1 MKSHLTCLGI
11 EGTAHTFG
19 AAVVNSKGNILSD
32 ARDMYKS
39 ESHGIIPSE
48 CAMHHKN
55 IKDRIIKEA
64 LTASKSEKIGLVAFS
79 AAPGLAPCLRV
90 AKDAAI
96 EIAKDLN
103 VPVIGVN
110 HSIAHLTSGLLYTEA
125 KDPIY
130 LYLSGANTQ
139 IIALIN
145 KRFRIFG
152 EAIDTPLGNA
162 LDKFGREAGLGFP
175 AGPKIEELAKKGSYI
190 TLPYAVKGM
199 DLSFAGLVTMAINL
213 LKKGVSKEDICYSFQ
228 ETSFSMVA
236 EVTERALAHTRKN
249 EVLLIGGVAA
259 NKRLSEML
267 TIMCNERKAKFFAV
281 PLKYAGDNAVMIAW
295 QGILE
300 HQAGRTDEVPD
311 IRPYER
317 TDQVEVFW

>member
-1 MKSHLTCLGI
+1 
-11 EGTAHTFG
+11 
-19 AAVVNSKGNILSD
+19 
-32 ARDMYKS
+32 MYKS
-39 ESHGIIPSE
+39 SSHGIIPSE
-48 CAMHHKN
+48 CAAHHKN
-55 IKDRIIKEA
+55 IKDKIIREA
-64 LTASKSEKIGLVAFS
+64 LTSSKSENINLVAFS

-90 AKDAAI
+90 AKEAAI
-96 EIAKDLN
+96 DIAKDLN

-190 TLPYAVKGM
+190 ALPYAVKGM
-199 DLSFAGLVTMAINL
+199 DLSFAGLVTMAVNL
-213 LKKGVSKEDICYSFQ
+213 LKKGVTKEDLCYSFQ

-267 TIMCNERKAKFFAV
+267 TIMCDERKANLFAV

-300 HQAGRTDEVPD
+300 HQAGRSDNSPD

>member
-1 MKSHLTCLGI
+1 
-11 EGTAHTFG
+11 
-19 AAVVNSKGNILSD
+19 
-32 ARDMYKS
+32 MYKS
-39 ESHGIIPSE
+39 SSHGIIPLE
-48 CAMHHKN
+48 CATHHKN
-55 IKDRIIKEA
+55 VKDRIIKEA
-64 LTASKSEKIGLVAFS
+64 LTASKSEKIDLVSFS

-90 AKDAAI
+90 AKEAAI
-96 EIAKDLN
+96 EIAEDLE

-190 TLPYAVKGM
+190 NLPYAVKGM

-213 LKKGVSKEDICYSFQ
+213 LKKGVTTEDICYSFQ

-295 QGILE
+295 QGMLE
-300 HQAGRTDEVPD
+300 HQAGRSDDSQD

-317 TDQVEVFW
+317 TDQVAVFW